1 MKLFSQILGKGDPV
15 IIMHGLFGTS
25 DNWLTIG
32 KRLSEHHKCYLL
44 DLRNHGRSPHSPE
57 LNYNDMVE
65 DLYEFLTDFELR
77 TVSVIG
83 HSMGGIT
90 AMKFALEYPHRM
102 NKLVVVDI
110 APKSYPVLHQDILK
124 GLNAIPVSTINTR
137 KEADLILADY
147 VHSIRIRQFL
157 LKSLY
162 RTEKGNYAWRIN
174 LDAIAGHAADI
185 GRGITKENIYDQPA
199 LFIRGEKST
208 YLTTDDIP
216 AIKAQFTNSDVETI
230 PDGTHWLHAEKPEKL
245 IQILESFL

>member
-1 MKLFSQILGKGDPV
+1 
-15 IIMHGLFGTS
+15 
-25 DNWLTIG
+25 
-32 KRLSEHHKCYLL
+32 
-44 DLRNHGRSPHSPE
+44 
-57 LNYNDMVE
+57 MVE
-65 DLYEFLTDFELR
+65 DLYEFFTDFELR

-83 HSMGGIT
+83 HSMGGMT

-124 GLNAIPVSTINTR
+124 GLKSIPVSTINTR
-137 KEADLILADY
+137 KEADLILADF
-147 VHSIRIRQFL
+147 VPSIRIRQFL

-162 RTEKGNYAWRIN
+162 RTEKGNYTWRIN

-185 GRGITKENIYDQPA
+185 GRGITSQSVYDQPT

-208 YLTTDDIP
+208 YLTMDDIP
-216 AIKAQFTNSDVETI
+216 AIKTQFTNSNVVTI
-230 PDGTHWLHAEKPEKL
+230 QDGTHWLHAEKPEKL